1 MSDRLTILHLTHEG
15 HGAGSSVSIALL
27 ARAQRR
33 AGHRVLVGCPAES
46 WLERVLAPRGVEF
59 VPISF
64 ESITVASHL
73 IEKVAVLGQV
83 DVVNAHSSRDRAAT
97 RRLRLRRGLKA
108 ALVMTRRGMPM
119 STVVSA
125 VTNGILADRMI
136 AVSRPVKRAL
146 VRRGTPWWKVDVV
159 PNAVDLERVDRVV
172 SDAQRE
178 AARTLMRDAARL
190 RPAAEG
196 GRPAAPGELVI
207 GVVARRK
214 DHDTLVEAMRYVKT
228 PVTLLLIGFSSI
240 IYRLPAGVPHR
251 LVSLPFQDDPRPF
264 YDLIDIVTLPTRHE
278 GLSQGLMEA
287 MALGKPVV
295 TTRSGGNTD
304 LIEHEVHG
312 LLVPAVHP
320 RALGAA
326 LQRMIDDPVLRE
338 RLGAA
343 ASKRVRAEFTV
354 ERTVA
359 GTDASYRAALGR

>member
-1 MSDRLTILHLTHEG
+1 VSDPLTILHLTHEG
-15 HGAGSSVSIALL
+15 HGAGSSISIALL

-33 AGHRVLVGCPAES
+33 AGHRVLVGCPADS

-64 ESITVASHL
+64 QSISAASYL
-73 IEKVAVLGQV
+73 IEKVAVLGHV

-125 VTNGILADRMI
+125 ITNGFVADRMI
-136 AVSRPVKRAL
+136 AVSRPVRRAL
-146 VRRGTPWWKVDVV
+146 IMRGTPPWRVAVV

-172 SDAQRE
+172 TVAQRDEARVLLRE
-178 AARTLMRDAARL
+178 AAL
-190 RPAAEG
+190 RGPAER

-214 DHDTLVEAMRYVKT
+214 DHDTLVESLRYVKT
-228 PVTLLLIGFSSI
+228 PVTLCLIGFSTI
-240 IYRLPAGVPHR
+240 VYRLPSGVPHR

-287 MALGKPVV
+287 MALGKPIV

-304 LIEHEVHG
+304 LIDNGVHG
-312 LLVPAVHP
+312 LLVPPRDP

-326 LQRMIDDPVLRE
+326 LQRLIDDPVLRE

-343 ASKRVRAEFTV
+343 ASQRVRADFTI
-354 ERTVA
+354 ERTLA
-359 GTDASYRAALGR
+359 GTDAVYRAALAR

>member
-1 MSDRLTILHLTHEG
+1 MSDGLTILHLTHEG
-15 HGAGSSVSIALL
+15 HGAGSSISIALL

-33 AGHRVLVGCPAES
+33 AGHRVLVGCPEDS

-64 ESITVASHL
+64 QSITVASYL
-73 IEKVAVLGQV
+73 IEKITVLGHV

-125 VTNGILADRMI
+125 ITNGFVADRMI

-146 VRRGTPWWKVDVV
+146 VRRGTPPWRVAVV

-172 SDAQRE
+172 RGE
-178 AARTLMRDAARL
+178 ERDAARAL
-190 RPAAEG
+190 IREAAGRRPAAEG
-196 GRPAAPGELVI
+196 GWPPPPGELVI
-207 GVVARRK
+207 GVLARRK
-214 DHDTLVEAMRYVKT
+214 DHDTLVESLRYVRT
-228 PVTLLLIGFSSI
+228 PVTLLMIGFSSI
-240 IYRLPAGVPHR
+240 VYRLPSNAPHR

-264 YDLIDIVTLPTRHE
+264 YDLIDIITLPTRHE

-287 MALGKPVV
+287 MALGKPIV

-304 LIEHEVHG
+304 LIDDGVHG
-312 LLVPAVHP
+312 LLVPPRDP

-326 LQRMIDDPVLRE
+326 LQRLIDDPVLRE

-343 ASKRVRAEFTV
+343 ANKRVRAEFTS
-354 ERTVA
+354 ERTLA
-359 GTDASYRAALGR
+359 GTDAAYRTALAR